1 MKSLAQT
8 QSGYLYAIGSAL
20 ALSTMGPI
28 GKLTMDAGADPLTV
42 VTWRAP
48 LSQHYWSWYGC
59 REMSQKHLCQCTR
72 PAMARAA
79 WLRWNFSEHGI
90 QNDALA

>member
-42 VTWRAP
+42 VTWRAFIATLLVVVWVP
-48 LSQHYWSWYGC
+48 
-59 REMSQKHLCQCTR
+59 
-72 PAMARAA
+72 
-79 WLRWNFSEHGI
+79 
-90 QNDALA
+90 